1 METGR
6 VVGRMSVGGR
16 TITQFATQIT
26 QAPACCVP
34 GIVKWSQRVQASAA
48 SDTERGGGTGGSES
62 KREGWMCRV
71 GGGKVCH
78 IRQHLAPRA
87 GPLKSDITQRVK
99 INGWSFRPK
108 KKKRGGRKI
117 WMAYA
122 KWRITCREAVFTT
135 PKSVATGHTSTQG
148 PPQNS
153 LMVRIVNGEVLLV
166 AGGRSDVPNQSTK
179 TEGKNNGGLALPQ
192 QHHVQ
197 YTRCR
202 PPNGAQASRS
212 WRLDQ
217 ETSAPCFLGNEEE

>member
-1 METGR
+1 MVVLLSLVGEGFLTLVFDVGVRAEIKLWRYGAGGGGMETGR

-99 INGWSFRPK
+99 INGWSFRPQK
-108 KKKRGGRKI
+108 KKGGVGK
-117 WMAYA
+117 YG
-122 KWRITCREAVFTT
+122 WRM
-135 PKSVATGHTSTQG
+135 P
-148 PPQNS
+148 
-153 LMVRIVNGEVLLV
+153 
-166 AGGRSDVPNQSTK
+166 
-179 TEGKNNGGLALPQ
+179 NGGLRAGRPFS
-192 QHHVQ
+192 
-197 YTRCR
+197 R
-202 PPNGAQASRS
+202 PPKVSLRDTQAHRDPVKI
-212 WRLDQ
+212 R
-217 ETSAPCFLGNEEE
+217 